1 MSALLHRLMALHPG
15 LVDINDVAA
24 QPAGLSA
31 EAGASITSWADA
43 DTDHGFLDGCYC
55 GCSPASPCAPMPAE
69 ACTEL
74 GAHTPSPTPRLG
86 LLRRAHIAL
95 LQRRLDTV
103 RDELDRYEALG
114 AVGPVYQ
121 HNSRQQQ
128 FELMARIAALKG
140 EPPINP
146 ETGEPQ

>member
-1 MSALLHRLMALHPG
+1 MNALLHRLMALRPG
-15 LVDINDVAA
+15 LININDVAA
-24 QPAGLSA
+24 QHAGLSS

-74 GAHTPSPTPRLG
+74 GANTAPPRLG

-95 LQRRLDTV
+95 LQRRLDTL

-128 FELMARIAALKG
+128 FELMARIAELKG
-140 EPPINP
+140 EAPINP
-146 ETGEPQ
+146 HTGERA